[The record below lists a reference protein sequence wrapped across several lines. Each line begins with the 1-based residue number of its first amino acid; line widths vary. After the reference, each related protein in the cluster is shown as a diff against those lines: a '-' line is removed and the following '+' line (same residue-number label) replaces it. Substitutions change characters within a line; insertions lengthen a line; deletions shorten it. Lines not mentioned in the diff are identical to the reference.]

1 MSSAPALGEVPPSQ
15 TLYVSNLREKVKK
28 EELKKALYQIFSQF
42 GPILDVVALKT
53 AKMRGQA
60 FVVFKDIGAASN
72 ALREMQGF
80 PFFDR
85 PLRIAYAKTKS
96 DAVLKAEGTYE
107 EDRNRRIEK
116 RKAMKAAVDAKNR
129 QGGSGEP
136 PEKRAK
142 TDDSSDAPAAAPAPS
157 PSPTGG
163 LKPQQAPP
171 NKILFVENL
180 PPSCNELA
188 LQTLFKTFGL
198 KDVSFLPGQVGKA
211 FVEFENEAQAGQALN
226 SLQNFKVTN
235 DHLMVISYAKK

>member
-1 MSSAPALGEVPPSQ
+1 
-15 TLYVSNLREKVKK
+15 VKR

-60 FVVFKDIGAASN
+60 FVVFKDIGSASN
-72 ALREMQGF
+72 ALWEMQGF

-85 PLRIAYAKTKS
+85 PMRIAYANTKS

-116 RKAMKAAVDAKNR
+116 RKAMKAAADARER
-129 QGGSGEP
+129 QGGEP
-136 PEKRAK
+136 AEKRAK
-142 TDDSSDAPAAAPAPS
+142 TDASSSSSAPVVTP
-157 PSPTGG
+157 
-163 LKPQQAPP
+163 KPQSAPP

-180 PPSCNELA
+180 PPSCNDLA

-198 KDVSFLPGQVGKA
+198 KEVSFLPGGGKA
-211 FVEFENEAQAGQALN
+211 FVEFENEQQAGQALS
-226 SLQNFKVTN
+226 SLQNFKVTPK
-235 DHLMVISYAKK
+235 HLMVISYAKK